1 MALRCP
7 ICLGKHNTFEHFG
20 HQAPRNVINKVTTP
34 NLVTDNVRSVP
45 NRPKKAVSTE
55 SPVTKSITKSDKDR
69 VYAWRK
75 KNRAKYNE
83 KQKEL
88 MKKRAAKAEYIKTHL
103 EMIGDIKEVMRKKRA
118 K

>member
-1 MALRCP
+1 
-7 ICLGKHNTFEHFG
+7 
-20 HQAPRNVINKVTTP
+20 VKVP
-34 NLVTDNVRSVP
+34 KEVHEFPVTIP
-45 NRPKKAVSTE
+45 E
-55 SPVTKSITKSDKDR
+55 SVTKSPTVTKSDKKPVTKSDKDR

>member
-1 MALRCP
+1 MIPGCNRGC
-7 ICLGKHNTFEHFG
+7 KNQREHF
-20 HQAPRNVINKVTTP
+20 N
-34 NLVTDNVRSVP
+34 D
-45 NRPKKAVSTE
+45 PKRVD
-55 SPVTKSITKSDKDR
+55 VTKSVPKSISKEVLRAVTTDSNVTKSVTKSDKDR

-88 MKKRAAKAEYIKTHL
+88 MKKRAAHDDYVKTHL
-103 EMIGDIKEVMRKKRA
+103 EMMEGGA